1 MKHPE
6 SDQLNQLSQSALT
19 EIILTKDHIEDIDL
33 ENQLI
38 YFYLYC
44 KTKDSEYSVIYNV
57 HNLGDITF
65 YRDNDPLMYG
75 EYTYSTAR
83 EVLSYSL
90 EAVIDEYGESLPKE
104 NFSVCFEN
112 VSDIDDYVDSVLC
125 NDWGVYETIYC
136 PFRASRSDI
145 WQLTPFLLLLI

>member
-19 EIILTKDHIEDIDL
+19 DIILNKDIILTKEHIEDIDL

-38 YFYLYC
+38 YFYY
-44 KTKDSEYSVIYNV
+44 KTKDSEYKYSEYTVIYIV
-57 HNLGDITF
+57 HNLGDVIF

-75 EYTYSTAR
+75 EHTYSTAR
-83 EVLSYSL
+83 EALSYSL

-112 VSDIDDYVDSVLC
+112 VSDIDDYV
-125 NDWGVYETIYC
+125 E
-136 PFRASRSDI
+136 DI
-145 WQLTPFLLLLI
+145 LRNK

>member
-1 MKHPE
+1 MLVNMKHPE
-6 SDQLNQLSQSALT
+6 SNQLEQLAQLPLT
-19 EIILTKDHIEDIDL
+19 DVILNKDIILTKDHIEDIDL

-38 YFYLYC
+38 YFYY
-44 KTKDSEYSVIYNV
+44 KTKDSEYLYSEYSVIYNG
-57 HNLGDITF
+57 HNLDDVTF

-75 EYTYSTAR
+75 EHTYSTAR

-112 VSDIDDYVDSVLC
+112 KFDIDDYVDGILC

-136 PFRASRSDI
+136 R
-145 WQLTPFLLLLI
+145 

>member
-6 SDQLNQLSQSALT
+6 SDQLEQLVQLPLT
-19 EIILTKDHIEDIDL
+19 DIILNKDIILTKDHIEDIDL

-38 YFYLYC
+38 YFYY
-44 KTKDSEYSVIYNV
+44 KTKDSEFNVIYNV
-57 HNLGDITF
+57 HNLDDVTF
-65 YRDNDPLMYG
+65 YRDNDTLMYG
-75 EYTYSTAR
+75 EHTYSTAR

-112 VSDIDDYVDSVLC
+112 ISDIDDYVDSIFV
-125 NDWGVYETIYC
+125 
-136 PFRASRSDI
+136 
-145 WQLTPFLLLLI
+145 

>member
-1 MKHPE
+1 MLVNMKHPE
-6 SDQLNQLSQSALT
+6 SDQLPLT
-19 EIILTKDHIEDIDL
+19 DIILTRANIEDIDL

-38 YFYLYC
+38 YFYY
-44 KTKDSEYSVIYNV
+44 KTKDSEYTVIYNV
-57 HNLGDITF
+57 HNLDDVTF
-65 YRDNDPLMYG
+65 YKDNDTLMYG
-75 EYTYSTAR
+75 EHTYSTAR

-112 VSDIDDYVDSVLC
+112 ISDIDDYVDSVLC

-136 PFRASRSDI
+136 R
-145 WQLTPFLLLLI
+145 

>member
-1 MKHPE
+1 MNTPE
-6 SDQLNQLSQSALT
+6 SDQLEQLDQSALT
-19 EIILTKDHIEDIDL
+19 DIILTKDHIEDIDL

-38 YFYLYC
+38 YFYIYC
-44 KTKDSEYSVIYNV
+44 KTKDSDYTVIYNV

-75 EYTYSTAR
+75 EHTYSTAR
-83 EVLSYSL
+83 EVLAYSL

-112 VSDIDDYVDSVLC
+112 VSDIDDYVEDILC
-125 NDWGVYETIYC
+125 NK
-136 PFRASRSDI
+136 
-145 WQLTPFLLLLI
+145 

>member
-1 MKHPE
+1 MLVNMKHPE
-6 SDQLNQLSQSALT
+6 SDQLPLT
-19 EIILTKDHIEDIDL
+19 DIILTKDNIEDIDL

-38 YFYLYC
+38 YFYY
-44 KTKDSEYSVIYNV
+44 KTKDSEFNVIYTV
-57 HNLGDITF
+57 HNLGDVTF

-75 EYTYSTAR
+75 EHTYSTTR

-112 VSDIDDYVDSVLC
+112 ISDIDDYVDSILC
-125 NDWGVYETIYC
+125 ND
-136 PFRASRSDI
+136 
-145 WQLTPFLLLLI
+145 

>member
-6 SDQLNQLSQSALT
+6 SDQLNQLDQLPLT
-19 EIILTKDHIEDIDL
+19 DIILTKNIILSKDHIEDIDL

-38 YFYLYC
+38 YFYY
-44 KTKDSEYSVIYNV
+44 KTKESEYKYSEYTVIYIV
-57 HNLGDITF
+57 HNLGDVIF

-75 EYTYSTAR
+75 EHLYSTAR
-83 EVLSYSL
+83 EALSYSL

-112 VSDIDDYVDSVLC
+112 ISDIDDFVDSIL
-125 NDWGVYETIYC
+125 
-136 PFRASRSDI
+136 
-145 WQLTPFLLLLI
+145 

>member
-1 MKHPE
+1 MLVNMKHPE
-6 SDQLNQLSQSALT
+6 SDQLNQLPLT
-19 EIILTKDHIEDIDL
+19 DIILTKDHIEDIDL

-44 KTKDSEYSVIYNV
+44 KTKDSDYTVIYNV
-57 HNLGDITF
+57 HNLDDVTF

-75 EYTYSTAR
+75 EHTYSTAR

-104 NFSVCFEN
+104 NFSICFEN
-112 VSDIDDYVDSVLC
+112 VSDIDDYV
-125 NDWGVYETIYC
+125 E
-136 PFRASRSDI
+136 DI
-145 WQLTPFLLLLI
+145 LRNK

>member
-6 SDQLNQLSQSALT
+6 LSQLPLT
-19 EIILTKDHIEDIDL
+19 DIILTKDHIEDIDL

-38 YFYLYC
+38 YFYY
-44 KTKDSEYSVIYNV
+44 KTKDSEYLYSEYSVIYNG
-57 HNLGDITF
+57 HNLDDVTF

-75 EYTYSTAR
+75 EHTYSTAR
-83 EVLSYSL
+83 EVLYYSL

-112 VSDIDDYVDSVLC
+112 KLDIDDYVDSILC
-125 NDWGVYETIYC
+125 SSWGVYETIYC
-136 PFRASRSDI
+136 R
-145 WQLTPFLLLLI
+145 

>member
-1 MKHPE
+1 MKHHE
-6 SDQLNQLSQSALT
+6 SSQLEQLPLT
-19 EIILTKDHIEDIDL
+19 DIILTKEHIEDIDL

-44 KTKDSEYSVIYNV
+44 KTKDSDYTVIYNV
-57 HNLGDITF
+57 HNLDDVTF

-75 EYTYSTAR
+75 EHTYSTAR

-104 NFSVCFEN
+104 NFSICFEN
-112 VSDIDDYVDSVLC
+112 VSDIDDYV
-125 NDWGVYETIYC
+125 E
-136 PFRASRSDI
+136 DI
-145 WQLTPFLLLLI
+145 LRNK

>member
-6 SDQLNQLSQSALT
+6 SDQLPLT
-19 EIILTKDHIEDIDL
+19 DITLTKNITLTKDHIEDIDL

-38 YFYLYC
+38 YFYY
-44 KTKDSEYSVIYNV
+44 KTKDSEYTVIYNV
-57 HNLGDITF
+57 HNLGDVIF
-65 YRDNDPLMYG
+65 YRDNDPLMCG
-75 EYTYSTAR
+75 EHTYSTAR

-112 VSDIDDYVDSVLC
+112 VADIDDYVDSILC
-125 NDWGVYETIYC
+125 NEWEIEYETIYC
-136 PFRASRSDI
+136 R
-145 WQLTPFLLLLI
+145 

>member
-6 SDQLNQLSQSALT
+6 SDQLEQLDQSALT
-19 EIILTKDHIEDIDL
+19 DIILTKDHIEDIDL

-38 YFYLYC
+38 YFYIYC
-44 KTKDSEYSVIYNV
+44 KTKDSDYTVIYNV
-57 HNLGDITF
+57 HNLGDIVF

-75 EYTYSTAR
+75 EHTYSTAR

-112 VSDIDDYVDSVLC
+112 VSDIDDYVDSILF

-136 PFRASRSDI
+136 R
-145 WQLTPFLLLLI
+145 

>member
-1 MKHPE
+1 MLVNMKHPE
-6 SDQLNQLSQSALT
+6 SDQLEQLAQLPLT
-19 EIILTKDHIEDIDL
+19 GIILTKDHIEDIDL

-38 YFYLYC
+38 YFYF
-44 KTKDSEYSVIYNV
+44 KTKDSEYKYSEYTVIYNV
-57 HNLGDITF
+57 HNLDDITF

-75 EYTYSTAR
+75 EHTYSTAR

-112 VSDIDDYVDSVLC
+112 ISDIDDYVEDILC
-125 NDWGVYETIYC
+125 NK
-136 PFRASRSDI
+136 
-145 WQLTPFLLLLI
+145 

>member
-6 SDQLNQLSQSALT
+6 SDQLEQLAQLPPLT
-19 EIILTKDHIEDIDL
+19 DIILTKDHIEDIDL

-38 YFYLYC
+38 YFYY
-44 KTKDSEYSVIYNV
+44 KTKDSEYLYSEYSVIYNG
-57 HNLGDITF
+57 HNLDDVTF

-75 EYTYSTAR
+75 EHTYSTAR

-104 NFSVCFEN
+104 KFSVCFEN
-112 VSDIDDYVDSVLC
+112 VSDIDDYVEDILC
-125 NDWGVYETIYC
+125 NK
-136 PFRASRSDI
+136 
-145 WQLTPFLLLLI
+145 

>member
-1 MKHPE
+1 MLVNMKHPE
-6 SDQLNQLSQSALT
+6 LLQLSLT
-19 EIILTKDHIEDIDL
+19 DIILTKEHIEDIDL

-38 YFYLYC
+38 YFYY
-44 KTKDSEYSVIYNV
+44 KTKDSEYKYSEYTVIYNV
-57 HNLGDITF
+57 HNLDDVTF
-65 YRDNDPLMYG
+65 YKDNDPLMYG

-112 VSDIDDYVDSVLC
+112 LYDVSDYVDSILC
-125 NDWGVYETIYC
+125 KD
-136 PFRASRSDI
+136 
-145 WQLTPFLLLLI
+145 

>member
-6 SDQLNQLSQSALT
+6 SDQLEQLPQLPLT
-19 EIILTKDHIEDIDL
+19 DIILTRANIEDIDL

-38 YFYLYC
+38 YFYY
-44 KTKDSEYSVIYNV
+44 KTKDSEFNVIYNI
-57 HNLGDITF
+57 HNLDDVTF

-75 EYTYSTAR
+75 EHTYSTAR

-112 VSDIDDYVDSVLC
+112 VSDIDDYVDSILC
-125 NDWGVYETIYC
+125 NDWGCTYETIYC
-136 PFRASRSDI
+136 R
-145 WQLTPFLLLLI
+145 

>member
-6 SDQLNQLSQSALT
+6 SDQLPLT
-19 EIILTKDHIEDIDL
+19 DITLTKDHIEDIDL

-38 YFYLYC
+38 YFYY
-44 KTKDSEYSVIYNV
+44 KTKDSEYKCSEYRYSEYTVIYIV
-57 HNLGDITF
+57 HNLGDVIF

-75 EYTYSTAR
+75 EHTYSTAR
-83 EVLSYSL
+83 EALSYSL

-112 VSDIDDYVDSVLC
+112 ISDIDDYVDSIL
-125 NDWGVYETIYC
+125 
-136 PFRASRSDI
+136 
-145 WQLTPFLLLLI
+145 